1 MTRTNEVVNNW
12 LAWVAVAALVAA
24 MLITVGNMFMRA
36 FYDPFD
42 GAFEV
47 VGWLTA
53 VTTAFAL
60 GYTQLKK
67 GHISIDLLFS
77 RMKPRTRSLVDV
89 VGAAAGMVIF
99 ALLSWQMFLY
109 GAHLEAIGSTSET
122 LRIGYYPFVYAVA
135 LGCGGL
141 VLALLVD
148 VSKRLSDLLGR
159 TKPYW

>member
-1 MTRTNEVVNNW
+1 LTRTNEVINYW

-24 MLITVGNMFMRA
+24 MLVTVGNMFMRA

-42 GAFEV
+42 GAFEI

-77 RMKPRTRSLVDV
+77 RMKPQTRSLVGL
-89 VGAAAGMVIF
+89 VGATSGMAIF

-109 GAHLEAIGSTSET
+109 GAHLEDVGSTSEA
-122 LRIGYYPFVYAVA
+122 LRIAYYPFVYAVA

-148 VSKRLSDLLGR
+148 VSKRLSDLLVG
-159 TKPYW
+159 TELYW